1 MRGFLFYILPIA
13 LALTLFVNLFIGEP
27 TFNSPEEEEL
37 HYQITQDYEGQE
49 DFYHREIFKDTFN
62 IYFHFNFISA
72 HFSREREVS
81 KLLGAKIG
89 RSDDSIL
96 VFYEK
101 FTYHPLVQAQDI
113 GHFGKGFCYY
123 KSANFNDAYKEFK
136 EIKNQNLP
144 YLHFM
149 YGNLFQASDSIQSK
163 EEYEKEIAN
172 EAYIEGAYKGLADL
186 YNDNID
192 SLYSLCENPQSE
204 IFMNAW
210 VKRQVFFEKKDY
222 TSYAAVV
229 FGKFSESFNV
239 YGFGAALL
247 ILLIW
252 VFYLVKLDFYQRENF
267 TPVLLILF
275 LGMLFSFFVSY
286 FSDTFK
292 YTFEFML
299 NGEFLNDLVYCVV
312 GIGLVEE
319 LMKIVPFLLILR
331 FTNIIKEPIDYI
343 IYASVSALGFAFVE
357 NIFYFGYSGF
367 HKILGRALSAVIF
380 HMFLSSVLAYSLVLG
395 KNIAKYNVVKTFLVA
410 LVLVS
415 IFHGLY
421 DFLLINEKLKFLS
434 FLTFFQLLISMFLW
448 SSIINNCLNNS
459 SKFEKSEH
467 YNSKE
472 LNDYLLY
479 ALSFVFMFEYMV
491 MAIRY
496 GASNANKTLIGDLL
510 QGSFLLVF
518 LTVSLSRFDVIRN
531 YWAPLSFWDWSTF
544 LNMHRLKPQY
554 FNLQEIINRKVT
566 LTAFRDT
573 SVLHGILPLQGVIV
587 RRELISWEK
596 DWYLIELDKSIEI
609 NSWSTNLVLVKM
621 KDTSSVILAEPWQI
635 VNLRL
640 VVNANLLK
648 EKKKNKRDFP
658 FADYAVLSAIE

>member
-13 LALTLFVNLFIGEP
+13 FALTLFVNLFIGEP
-27 TFNSPEEEEL
+27 TFKSPDEEEL
-37 HYQITQDYEGQE
+37 HYQVIQDYEGQE
-49 DFYHREIFKDTFN
+49 DFYHRKIFTDTFN
-62 IYFHFNFISA
+62 IYYHFNFISA
-72 HFSREREVS
+72 HFNREREVS
-81 KLLGAKIG
+81 KLLGANIG

-96 VFYEK
+96 VFYDK
-101 FTYHPLVQAQDI
+101 YTFHPLVQAKDI
-113 GHFGKGFCYY
+113 GHFGKGMCYY
-123 KSANFNDAYKEFK
+123 KLADFDNAYKEFK
-136 EIKNQNLP
+136 EIKNQDLP

-149 YGNLFQASDSIQSK
+149 YGNLFQANDSALSK

-172 EAYIEGAYKGLADL
+172 EAYLEGAYKGLADL
-186 YNDNID
+186 YSNNVD

-204 IFMNAW
+204 VFMNAW
-210 VKRQVFFEKKDY
+210 VKRQVFFAKKDY
-222 TSYAAVV
+222 ASYAAVV

-247 ILLIW
+247 ILLVW
-252 VFYLVKLDFYQRENF
+252 VFYLIKLDFYQRENF
-267 TPVLLILF
+267 TPVILTLL

-286 FSDTFK
+286 FSDTLK
-292 YTFEFML
+292 YTFEYTL
-299 NGEFLNDLVYCVV
+299 NGEVLNDLIYCVV

-319 LMKIVPFLLILR
+319 LMKIVPFLLILK

-343 IYASVSALGFAFVE
+343 IYASVSALGFAFIE

-380 HMFLSSVLAYSLVLG
+380 HMFLSSVLAYSLVIG
-395 KNIAKYNVVKTFLVA
+395 KSIAKYNVVKSFLLA
-410 LVLVS
+410 LLLVS
-415 IFHGLY
+415 VFHGLY

-459 SKFEKSEH
+459 SKFENSEY

-491 MAIRY
+491 MAIQH
-496 GASNANKTLIGDLL
+496 GASNANKTLISDLL

-518 LTVSLSRFDVIRN
+518 LTISLSRFDIIRN
-531 YWAPLSFWDWSTF
+531 YWAPLSFWNWGTI
-544 LNMHRLKPQY
+544 LNMHRMKPQY
-554 FNLQEIINRKVT
+554 FNLQEIINRKIT
-566 LTAFRDT
+566 LAAFRDS
-573 SVLHGILPLQGVIV
+573 SVLHQILPLLGSIKQ
-587 RRELISWEK
+587 RELLSWEK
-596 DWYLIELDKSIEI
+596 DWYLIELEKSIEL
-609 NSWSTNLVLVKM
+609 NGWSTKLVLVKM
-621 KDTSSVILAEPWQI
+621 KDTSSVILSKPSQI

-640 VVNANLLK
+640 VLNANLLK

-658 FADYAVLSAIE
+658 FVDYAVLSAL

>member
-13 LALTLFVNLFIGEP
+13 FALTLFVNLFIGEP
-27 TFNSPEEEEL
+27 TFKSPDEEEL
-37 HYQITQDYEGQE
+37 HYQVIQDYEGQE
-49 DFYHREIFKDTFN
+49 DFYHRKIFTDTFN
-62 IYFHFNFISA
+62 IYYHFNFISA
-72 HFSREREVS
+72 HFNREREVS
-81 KLLGAKIG
+81 KLLGANIG

-96 VFYEK
+96 VFYDK
-101 FTYHPLVQAQDI
+101 YTFHPLVQAKDI
-113 GHFGKGFCYY
+113 GHFGKGMCYY
-123 KSANFNDAYKEFK
+123 KLADFDNAYKEFK
-136 EIKNQNLP
+136 EIKNQDLP

-149 YGNLFQASDSIQSK
+149 YGNLFQANDSALSK

-172 EAYIEGAYKGLADL
+172 EAYLEGAYKGLADL
-186 YNDNID
+186 YSNNVD
-192 SLYSLCENPQSE
+192 SMYSLCENSQSE
-204 IFMNAW
+204 VFMNAW
-210 VKRQVFFEKKDY
+210 VKRQVFFAKKDY
-222 TSYAAVV
+222 ASYAAVV

-247 ILLIW
+247 ILLVW
-252 VFYLVKLDFYQRENF
+252 VFYLIKLDFYQRENF
-267 TPVLLILF
+267 TPVILTLL

-286 FSDTFK
+286 FSDTLK
-292 YTFEFML
+292 YTFEYTL
-299 NGEFLNDLVYCVV
+299 NGEVLNDLIYCVV

-331 FTNIIKEPIDYI
+331 FANIIKEPIDYI
-343 IYASVSALGFAFVE
+343 IYASVSALGFAFIE

-380 HMFLSSVLAYSLVLG
+380 HMFLSSVLAYSLVIG
-395 KNIAKYNVVKTFLVA
+395 KSIAKYNVVKSFLLA
-410 LVLVS
+410 LLLVS
-415 IFHGLY
+415 VFHGLY

-459 SKFEKSEH
+459 SKFENSEY

-491 MAIRY
+491 MAIQH
-496 GASNANKTLIGDLL
+496 GASNANKTLISDLL

-518 LTVSLSRFDVIRN
+518 LTISLSRFDIIRN
-531 YWAPLSFWDWSTF
+531 YWAPLSFWNWGTI
-544 LNMHRLKPQY
+544 LNMHRMKPQY
-554 FNLQEIINRKVT
+554 FNLQEIINRKIT
-566 LTAFRDT
+566 LAAFRDS
-573 SVLHGILPLQGVIV
+573 SVLHQILPLLGSIKQ
-587 RRELISWEK
+587 RELLSWEK
-596 DWYLIELDKSIEI
+596 DWYLIELEKSIEL
-609 NSWSTNLVLVKM
+609 NGWSTKLVLVKM
-621 KDTSSVILAEPWQI
+621 KDTSSVILSKPSQI

-640 VVNANLLK
+640 VLNANLLK

-658 FADYAVLSAIE
+658 FVDYAVLSAL

>member
-1 MRGFLFYILPIA
+1 M
-13 LALTLFVNLFIGEP
+13 FVNIFIGEP
-27 TFNSPEEEEL
+27 TFNSSEEEEL
-37 HYQITQDYEGQE
+37 HYQIIQDYEGQE
-49 DFYHREIFKDTFN
+49 DFYHRAIFTDTFN
-62 IYFHFNFISA
+62 IYYHFNFISA
-72 HFSREREVS
+72 HFNREREVS
-81 KLLGAKIG
+81 KLLGANIG

-96 VFYEK
+96 VFYDK
-101 FTYHPLVQAQDI
+101 FTYHSLLQAQDI
-113 GHFGKGFCYY
+113 GHFGKGLCYY
-123 KSANFNDAYKEFK
+123 KLANFEDAYKEFK
-136 EIKNQNLP
+136 EIKNRDLP

-149 YGNLFQASDSIQSK
+149 YGNLFQSNDSTKAK

-172 EAYIEGAYKGLADL
+172 EAFIEGAYKGLAELHDK
-186 YNDNID
+186 NID
-192 SLYSLCENPQSE
+192 SLYSLCKNSQSE
-204 IFMNAW
+204 SFMSAW
-210 VKRQVFFEKKDY
+210 VKRKVFFEKENY
-222 TSYAAVV
+222 SSYAATV
-229 FGKFSESFNV
+229 FSRFSESFNV

-252 VFYLVKLDFYQRENF
+252 IVYLTKLDFYQRENIS
-267 TPVLLILF
+267 PVVFILL

-286 FSDTFK
+286 FSDTLK
-292 YTFEFML
+292 YTFEFAL
-299 NGEFLNDLVYCVV
+299 NGELLNDLVYCVV

-319 LMKIVPFLLILR
+319 LMKIVPFLLLLR
-331 FTNIIKEPIDYI
+331 FTKIIKEPIDYI

-395 KNIAKYNVVKTFLVA
+395 KNIAKYNVVKTFLIA

-415 IFHGLY
+415 VFHGLY

-459 SKFEKSEH
+459 SKFEKSAH
-467 YNSKE
+467 YNAKE

-491 MAIRY
+491 MAIQY
-496 GASNANKTLIGDLL
+496 GASNANKTLVGDLL

-544 LNMHRLKPQY
+544 VNMHSLKPQY
-554 FNLQEIINRKVT
+554 FNLHEILNRKIT
-566 LTAFRDT
+566 LSTFRDN
-573 SVLHGILPLQGVIV
+573 SVLHDILPLNGVIV
-587 RRELISWEK
+587 QRELISWEK
-596 DWYLIELDKSIEI
+596 DWYLIELEKSIEI
-609 NSWSTNLVLVKM
+609 NSWSTNLVLVKI
-621 KDTSSVILAEPWQI
+621 KDSSSVILSKPLQI

-640 VVNANLLK
+640 VLNADLLK

-658 FADYAVLSAIE
+658 FVDYAVLKAGE